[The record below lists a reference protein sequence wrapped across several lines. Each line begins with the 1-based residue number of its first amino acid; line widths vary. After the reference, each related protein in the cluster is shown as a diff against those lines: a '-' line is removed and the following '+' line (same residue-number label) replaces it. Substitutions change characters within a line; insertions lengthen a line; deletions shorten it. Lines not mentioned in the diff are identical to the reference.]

1 MGEAKYIYFTCL
13 NIPRAFIYSKMGNQ
27 ASSIHER
34 VDLDSDEIRRLEK
47 RFRKL
52 DTNDSG
58 TLSPEEITALPE
70 LDKNPLVERVM
81 ATLDVDGNGEVD
93 FEEFIRGLA
102 IFSAKSGLS
111 KEAKLKFAFRI
122 YDMDGDGY
130 LSNADLVKALKLM
143 VGNNLKDVQL
153 QQVVDKIFQWNEKE
167 WSSSISFEEFCSFVE
182 SAKMHAELS
191 FDF

>member
-27 ASSIHER
+27 ASSIYER

-93 FEEFIRGLA
+93 FEEFIRE
-102 IFSAKSGLS
+102 STTWTV
-111 KEAKLKFAFRI
+111 
-122 YDMDGDGY
+122 MDICPT
-130 LSNADLVKALKLM
+130 L
-143 VGNNLKDVQL
+143 
-153 QQVVDKIFQWNEKE
+153 
-167 WSSSISFEEFCSFVE
+167 
-182 SAKMHAELS
+182 
-191 FDF
+191 